1 MYVNAGFA
9 VFATIYTIASASSSA
24 SECVA
29 APGGQCP
36 TARTSGAS
44 LLQRESKSASLVAE
58 SPFTKDSHAGCLKMV
73 DACATKTSEPALWFK
88 SNWTAWKLG
97 FGICCMSKYNPLLC
111 DELDTTLFNF
121 TDRNFSGGRLV
132 KNTPDPQLEDFCT
145 EADGLLTAHFGHETL
160 DSDEAPAPSLLQRI
174 TSTATSST
182 ILKKAVLNVGKTA
195 GLKALFAKSSLHTRA
210 QHAQKHISQCQE
222 DTNCWAEVSS
232 VQPWLLQMFEKASN
246 VVKGTP
252 ECGSS
257 LYHQA
262 QAACAAQ
269 TESTCTSSCAYGGC
283 CSWGTGSLS
292 CYSRCVD
299 PYEEGLK
306 SDDSNMCFPAGSR
319 IALASTDLPV
329 EELRRG
335 AEVRSPE
342 FGSDAGTSTAEF
354 MIDNHAFE
362 EEHATIIADFVK
374 ISHEFMR
381 FGRPLMMTGDHLLF
395 VQRPGEDQKPSWQLE
410 RADAVHEGDVVLSLD
425 AVTNRT
431 RPSTITGV
439 DRVKARGA
447 FAPLTT
453 SGRLFVEGVAVS
465 SLALSE
471 PSWRKAW
478 DLMSPEARTIWAER
492 LLLTSFLPSKIL
504 NYFGMEFDWLHKPEH
519 SQLAKSVTKKVLE
532 TFFI

>member
-1 MYVNAGFA
+1 MNAGLA
-9 VFATIYTIASASSSA
+9 AFATIYTVASAHSLA

-29 APGGQCP
+29 APDSQCD
-36 TARTSGAS
+36 TARASGAS
-44 LLQRESKSASLVAE
+44 LLQRELKGASLVAE
-58 SPFTKDSHAGCLKMV
+58 SPFTKDSHKGCNTMV
-73 DACATKTSEPALWFK
+73 DACATQTSDPALWFEA
-88 SNWTAWKLG
+88 NWTAWKIG

-145 EADGLLTAHFGHETL
+145 EADGLLTTHFGHETL

-182 ILKKAVLNVGKTA
+182 ILKKVVLNVGKTA

-210 QHAQKHISQCQE
+210 QHAQNHISQCQE
-222 DTNCWAEVSS
+222 DTTCWAEVSS

-246 VVKGTP
+246 VLKGTP
-252 ECGSS
+252 KCGSS
-257 LYHQA
+257 THQQA
-262 QAACAAQ
+262 QQACAVQ

-283 CSWGTGSLS
+283 CYWSGST
-292 CYSRCVD
+292 CGAGCFD
-299 PYEEGLK
+299 A
-306 SDDSNMCFPAGSR
+306 SDYDDNRDDRNMCFPAGSR

-362 EEHATIIADFVK
+362 EDHATTIFDFVK

-439 DRVKARGA
+439 DPVKARGA

-471 PSWRKAW
+471 ESWRKAW
-478 DLMSPEARTIWAER
+478 DLLSPDARTIWAER
-492 LLLTSFLPSKIL
+492 LLLTSILPSRIL
-504 NYFGMEFDWLHKPEH
+504 NYFGLEFDWLHKH
-519 SQLAKSVTKKVLE
+519 QQAQLGKDIAKKVLE

>member
-1 MYVNAGFA
+1 MIMNAGLAAFA
-9 VFATIYTIASASSSA
+9 IIYTIASAHSLA

-29 APGGQCP
+29 APDGQCDTP
-36 TARTSGAS
+36 RASGAS
-44 LLQRESKSASLVAE
+44 LLQRELKGASLVAE
-58 SPFTKDSHAGCLKMV
+58 SPFKKDSHKGCNTMV
-73 DACATKTSEPALWFK
+73 DACATQTSDPALWFK
-88 SNWTAWKLG
+88 SNWTAWKIG

-160 DSDEAPAPSLLQRI
+160 DGDEVPAPSLLQRI

-210 QHAQKHISQCQE
+210 QHAQNHISQCQE

-232 VQPWLLQMFEKASN
+232 VQPWLLQLYERAKNIMEKPVCTKDIHDQAMAH
-246 VVKGTP
+246 
-252 ECGSS
+252 CGK
-257 LYHQA
+257 YNNDKDQCV
-262 QAACAAQ
+262 QQCA
-269 TESTCTSSCAYGGC
+269 GGLGC
-283 CSWGTGSLS
+283 CSWHSAHSKCWPYCT
-292 CYSRCVD
+292 VD
-299 PYEEGLK
+299 K
-306 SDDSNMCFPAGSR
+306 SDEGMCFPAGSR
-319 IALASTDLPV
+319 VALASTDVPV

-362 EEHATIIADFVK
+362 EGHATTITDFVK

-395 VQRPGEDQKPSWQLE
+395 VQRPGEDHKPSWQLE

-471 PSWRKAW
+471 ESWRKAW
-478 DLMSPEARTIWAER
+478 DLASPEARTIWAER
-492 LLLTSFLPSKIL
+492 LLLTSILPSRIL
-504 NYFGMEFDWLHKPEH
+504 NYFGLEFDWLHKPQQA
-519 SQLAKSVTKKVLE
+519 QLGKDVTKKVLE